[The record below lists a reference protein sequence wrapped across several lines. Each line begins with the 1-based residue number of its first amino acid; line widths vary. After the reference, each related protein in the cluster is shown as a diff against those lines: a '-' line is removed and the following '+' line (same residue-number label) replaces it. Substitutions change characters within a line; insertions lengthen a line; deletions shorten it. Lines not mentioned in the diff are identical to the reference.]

1 MGIRTFFQSRSLRK
15 LEQMNDR
22 HKEMKHMSNIHSVL
36 ILFSVTSTKDLE
48 KWKNHFNNMS
58 REKIKFSFVFFV
70 HHKQDIKLEQDKN
83 GLTFYQS
90 SLKWNGLLKETNSLN
105 ELIHKK
111 FDLVLDL
118 NFENVFLLNWIFV
131 KAIAALR
138 VGYGHQTT
146 LTPYYDLTILTDDP
160 KSQPK
165 LYIDQVFYFLDKI
178 NSNEIK

>member
-15 LEQMNDR
+15 LEQVNNR
-22 HKEMKHMSNIHSVL
+22 HKEMKHMSKIHTVL
-36 ILFSVTSTKDLE
+36 ILFSVPSLKSLD
-48 KWKNHFNNMS
+48 KWKQHFNNLS
-58 REKIKFSFVFFV
+58 REKIKFSYIFYVQQKNESDF
-70 HHKQDIKLEQDKN
+70 EQADN
-83 GLTFYQS
+83 SLTFFHS

-105 ELIHKK
+105 ELIQKK
-111 FDLVLDL
+111 FDLVIDL

-131 KAIAALR
+131 KANTALR

-146 LTPYYDLTILTDDP
+146 LTSFYDLTILTNDP
-160 KSQPK
+160 KNQPK